1 MIIIATKNLHK
12 LEEYK
17 KIIPSDIN
25 IKCINDFDLRID
37 IDENGNTLLENAFI
51 KANIVY
57 NALLNKNLINKK
69 DIVISDDTGIFINYL
84 ENGPGVFSARFLN
97 PLPQIE
103 KNRII
108 VDLLKEVK
116 EINDRKAY
124 FKTIIFLISDNVYKA
139 FEGRVDGYISDKISG
154 DHGFGYDSIFI
165 PSQYI
170 NEKLTYADINEDKNK
185 ISHRYKATEKL
196 LKYINERS
204 ER

>member
-17 KIIPSDIN
+17 KILPSDVIV
-25 IKCINDFDLRID
+25 KCINDFGLKID

-51 KANIVY
+51 KANRVY
-57 NALLNKNLINKK
+57 DTLINKNLINKN

-97 PLPQIE
+97 PLSQIE
-103 KNRII
+103 KNKII

-116 EINDRKAY
+116 DINDRKAY
-124 FKTIIFLISDNVYKA
+124 FKTIIFLISDNVCKA

-165 PSQYI
+165 PSEYI
-170 NEKLTYADINEDKNK
+170 NEKLTYADIEDKNK
-185 ISHRYKATEKL
+185 ISHRYKAIEKL
-196 LKYINERS
+196 LKYLYERS